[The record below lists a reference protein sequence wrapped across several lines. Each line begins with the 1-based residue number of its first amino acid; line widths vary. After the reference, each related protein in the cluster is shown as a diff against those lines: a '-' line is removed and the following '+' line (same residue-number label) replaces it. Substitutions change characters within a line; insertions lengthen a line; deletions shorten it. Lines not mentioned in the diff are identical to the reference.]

1 MKHSIYN
8 VFVSFAITF
17 SVILIQVILIVTFS
31 LFNSTATRWSHYHS
45 FVYNCNAMPK
55 TGSVHVCIHAC
66 VQNGG
71 GGGGSET
78 ELERQAYG
86 QTEKQID
93 MMTET

>member
-1 MKHSIYN
+1 MYAYMH
-8 VFVSFAITF
+8 V
-17 SVILIQVILIVTFS
+17 
-31 LFNSTATRWSHYHS
+31 
-45 FVYNCNAMPK
+45 CK
-55 TGSVHVCIHAC
+55 TGV
-66 VQNGG
+66 G

>member
-17 SVILIQVILIVTFS
+17 SVILIQVIVTFS
-31 LFNSTATRWSHYHS
+31 LFNSTATIVQ
-45 FVYNCNAMPK
+45 FCNAMPK

-71 GGGGSET
+71 GGGGGE
-78 ELERQAYG
+78 
-86 QTEKQID
+86 
-93 MMTET
+93 

>member
-17 SVILIQVILIVTFS
+17 SVVLIQVILIVIVTFS

-45 FVYNCNAMPK
+45 FVMQCLRLEVCMYAYM
-55 TGSVHVCIHAC
+55 HVCKT
-66 VQNGG
+66 GG
-71 GGGGSET
+71 GGECET

-86 QTEKQID
+86 QTEKLID